1 MMMIKSIASSKTRR
15 LIASASRS
23 NVERTLQQ
31 QQRRLFAQGRVVAT
45 GTTNNPSN
53 NSVVENDD
61 WKNDRERFFN
71 TIGEVSKLRVDAC
84 VCVCVTKTYVF
95 FLVNRTNPSESIKS
109 TVLTN

>member
-84 VCVCVTKTYVF
+84 VCVCVCDKNIF
-95 FLVNRTNPSESIKS
+95 IFLGESNES
-109 TVLTN
+109 

>member
-1 MMMIKSIASSKTRR
+1 MIKSIASSKTRR

-84 VCVCVTKTYVF
+84 VCVTKTYVF
-95 FLVNRTNPSESIKS
+95 FLVN
-109 TVLTN
+109 